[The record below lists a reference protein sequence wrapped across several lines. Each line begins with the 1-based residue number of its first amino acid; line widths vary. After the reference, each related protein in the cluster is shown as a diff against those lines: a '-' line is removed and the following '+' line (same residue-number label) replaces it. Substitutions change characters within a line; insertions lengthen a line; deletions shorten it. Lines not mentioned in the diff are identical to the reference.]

1 MPSTCSL
8 LYYPG
13 QDLKFGCMVGHA
25 DLEFEGIVYTF
36 GCGLPS
42 GCHSQS
48 EVDLNRRIKKAKNGG
63 LPFERFSF
71 QLTKAQSNRLREIL
85 TSQKE
90 PFLCDFD
97 DSTRNAIKNC
107 LKKLFRERIG
117 RILDRT
123 IKNSMI
129 PFGLSCMHS
138 VSKVLQKA
146 DILEIPQ
153 IIKLSPLLSS
163 TYLHTISFW
172 GNKKVKDITYY
183 GNTFSSVGNFFTV
196 NSCRLGEIGS
206 LVFPIFTSTYIL
218 YSSYLNNLSFGF
230 LP

>member
-1 MPSTCSL
+1 MSKTCSL

-13 QDLKFGCMVGHA
+13 QDIKFGFMVGHA

-42 GCHSQS
+42 GYHSQS
-48 EVDLNRRIKKAKNGG
+48 EVNLNRRIQKAKNGG

-71 QLTKAQSNRLREIL
+71 QLTQVQSNRLSEIL
-85 TSQKE
+85 TSKRE
-90 PFLCDFD
+90 PFLREFD

-107 LKKLFRERIG
+107 MKRLFRERIA

-129 PFGLSCMHS
+129 PFHLSCMHS
-138 VSKVLQKA
+138 VSNVLQKA

-163 TYLHTISFW
+163 TYLHTIRFW
-172 GNKKVKDITYY
+172 GIKEVKDITYY
-183 GNTFSSVGNFFTV
+183 GNTFSTIGTFFTV
-196 NSCRLGEIGS
+196 NSCRLGEIGV
-206 LVFPIFTSTYIL
+206 LVFPIFASIYIL
-218 YSSYLNNLSFGF
+218 YSYLL
-230 LP
+230 